1 MKKIISILLAAYSV
15 GMMASVLEQTISL
28 NEGWNAVYLEV
39 TPEESKTADVFENTS
54 VIRIGCYSQYSYS
67 STIQYTKDGTPI
79 NGMPAVFLSWDRD
92 CQEAATLNTVIGGE
106 VYLMYATSACTFKV
120 VGTPVLPKLIWHKS
134 RIFLLRISTEIITM

>member
-67 STIQYTKDGTPI
+67 STIQYTKDGTKNTI
-79 NGMPAVFLSWDRD
+79 N
-92 CQEAATLNTVIGGE
+92 Q
-106 VYLMYATSACTFKV
+106 K
-120 VGTPVLPKLIWHKS
+120 VGTLKLSNKVCYN
-134 RIFLLRISTEIITM
+134 TTY